1 MNNNTKSK
9 LSDLKKQLEQESVS
23 NFNGTDFDVPNTGI
37 DNVIQPNTVEDNKL
51 TDKQL
56 MFVEEYLKDGNGRQ
70 AAIRAGYSEKTAI
83 EQSSR
88 LLTKVHIQSYLQKRR
103 KEIMIENGVTISF
116 VIEKLFEILDRAEND
131 IEGPNNELMLKTLQ
145 EINKMFG
152 FYNYNPA
159 NINIQNNNYNNEI
172 KIVIVKPNQNIDI

>member
-1 MNNNTKSK
+1 
-9 LSDLKKQLEQESVS
+9 
-23 NFNGTDFDVPNTGI
+23 
-37 DNVIQPNTVEDNKL
+37 
-51 TDKQL
+51 
-56 MFVEEYLKDGNGRQ
+56 
-70 AAIRAGYSEKTAI
+70 
-83 EQSSR
+83 
-88 LLTKVHIQSYLQKRR
+88 
-103 KEIMIENGVTISF
+103 MIENGVTISF